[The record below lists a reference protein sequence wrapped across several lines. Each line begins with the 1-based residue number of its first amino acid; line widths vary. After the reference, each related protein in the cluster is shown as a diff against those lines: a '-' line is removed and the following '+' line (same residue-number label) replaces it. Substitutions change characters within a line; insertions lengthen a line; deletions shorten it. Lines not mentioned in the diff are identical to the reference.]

1 MGMPFKPSTSREPEV
16 FEAELVD
23 DKPGAGDA
31 AVDDRPILPT
41 LAQFLAQAAPIVG
54 RIDQKR
60 GVQVAAAAVGTQVLA
75 NEVDDL
81 TATGK
86 QLIGTAKR
94 MRDKYTPVV
103 KKALTP
109 GLERRALVDMHREK
123 LGRNR

>member
-1 MGMPFKPSTSREPEV
+1 MSMPFKPSTSREPEV

-23 DKPGAGDA
+23 DKPDSEPTADE
-31 AVDDRPILPT
+31 PMLPT
-41 LAQFLAQAAPIVG
+41 IARFLAQAAPIVG

-86 QLIGTAKR
+86 QLIGTAKK

-109 GLERRALVDMHREK
+109 GLERRALVDMHRDNYRK
-123 LGRNR
+123 GR